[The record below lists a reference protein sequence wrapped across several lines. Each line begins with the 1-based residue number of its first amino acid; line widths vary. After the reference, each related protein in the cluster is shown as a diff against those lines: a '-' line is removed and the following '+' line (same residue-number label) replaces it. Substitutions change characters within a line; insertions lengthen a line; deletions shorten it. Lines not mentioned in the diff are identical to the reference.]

1 LPAALADYNN
11 TSQVEARLTSME
23 SKLSELQ
30 LSESKLSTALRNI
43 ESQLNEYN
51 KSVLSILSKE
61 PVPTE
66 ILDSSMSVP
75 PENISKSINE
85 ISSKLDQCSTSYS
98 AILSK
103 FDKMDAASTS
113 LNPGKVNGNVSS
125 IVSTFIN
132 EEKEKSKRKL
142 NLIVHNLAESSKD
155 DSAARKKDDIASVS
169 KICQQHMGISVK
181 IDKAFHLG
189 KRGQGY

>member
-1 LPAALADYNN
+1 
-11 TSQVEARLTSME
+11 M
-23 SKLSELQ
+23 SE
-30 LSESKLSTALRNI
+30 
-43 ESQLNEYN
+43 
-51 KSVLSILSKE
+51 
-61 PVPTE
+61 
-66 ILDSSMSVP
+66 P